1 MKAKYVRWNKVDNA
15 WKHSLSSVTQGLL
28 HSINTAQQVLTS
40 HYIDSLSSYFNE
52 DGTPTM
58 FDFQINEETMGR
70 IPLLALTEPKGL
82 TLKEVEMDL
91 AVRIDDAVLVKKKM
105 GKESFEDETIR
116 GVSRESFEVSFAST
130 ADSMKDRTAN
140 IINIKLKFEEID
152 NPEGVSRIMDEFKNK
167 PIIFM
172 TKKEWEEKIVKEAEA
187 IKAAKQ
193 MNKEEDEK
201 LKKAKE
207 AKE

>member
-1 MKAKYVRWNKVDNA
+1 MKAKYVRWKEGDKT
-15 WKHSLSSVTQGLL
+15 WKHSLSGVTQGLL
-28 HSINTAQQVLTS
+28 HSINTAQKVLTS

-52 DGTPTM
+52 DGTPIM
-58 FDFQINEETMGR
+58 FDFQLNEETMGR

-91 AVRIDDAVLVKKKM
+91 AVRIDDSVLLSKKM
-105 GKESFEDETIR
+105 GKESFEEESIKS
-116 GVSRESFEVSFAST
+116 VSRESFEVSFAST

-140 IINIKLKFEEID
+140 IVNIKLKFEEID

-172 TKKEWEEKIVKEAEA
+172 SKKEWEEKIVKEAEA

-193 MNKEEDEK
+193 KE
-201 LKKAKE
+201 KE
-207 AKE
+207 